1 MPATMDLDVVMDF
14 IRNSSKETKIYLGAD
29 SERINVRGVWMID
42 FTLAVVIH
50 RDGSHGCKV
59 FGEVIREPDFTKRA
73 DSPQFR
79 LMNEVHKVAELYL
92 KLADVLLYRDVEI
105 HLDLNPDDFHKSN
118 GIVNQAM
125 GYIKGVTGMEP
136 KIKPMSP
143 AASYAADRLKE
154 IL

>member
-1 MPATMDLDVVMDF
+1 MPAQMDIDVVMDY
-14 IRNSSKETKIYLGAD
+14 IRNSSAETKIYLGAD
-29 SERINVRGVWMID
+29 SERINIRGVWMVD

-50 RDGSHGCKV
+50 IDGQHGCKV
-59 FGEVIREPDFTKRA
+59 FGEVIREADYTKRA
-73 DSPQFR
+73 DAPQFR
-79 LMNEVHKVAELYL
+79 LMSEVHKVAELYL

-105 HLDLNPDDFHKSN
+105 HLDLNPEDFHKSN

-125 GYIKGVTGMEP
+125 GYIKGVCGIDP

-154 IL
+154 II

>member
-1 MPATMDLDVVMDF
+1 MPAVMDLDVVMDY
-14 IRNSSKETKIYLGAD
+14 IRAQSPETKIYLGAD
-29 SERINVRGVWMID
+29 SERINVRGVWMVD
-42 FTLAVVIH
+42 YTLAVVVHI
-50 RDGSHGCKV
+50 DGSHGCKV
-59 FGEVIREPDFTKRA
+59 FGEVIRENDYTKRA

-105 HLDLNPDDFHKSN
+105 HLDLNPEDFHASN
-118 GIVNQAM
+118 SIVNQAM
-125 GYIKGVTGMEP
+125 GYIKGVCGIDP

-154 IL
+154 II